1 MRRRMLADPPGRI
14 TPGAVFLVVGVALA
28 TWYVLQPQEERA
40 NIACRPVA
48 LVSQWLVGDGRADT
62 LWDPKVR
69 EMARSFTETCPT
81 SLGTPVADLAD
92 TAFRFSENLFKGAK
106 PARQRRIID
115 VPAADRLI
123 IAGLGEARLL
133 GITVPDEQ
141 AAAALAYLRETVAGK
156 RLAVTVA
163 TVRDPEKRPLVIVA
177 LEDGTLVNARLI
189 QQGLA
194 YPWRTPGPWDE
205 WATAPS

>member
-14 TPGAVFLVVGVALA
+14 TPEVVFLVLGVALVA
-28 TWYVLQPQEERA
+28 WYVA
-40 NIACRPVA
+40 
-48 LVSQWLVGDGRADT
+48 
-62 LWDPKVR
+62 
-69 EMARSFTETCPT
+69 FTETSPT
-81 SLGTPVADLAD
+81 ALGTPVADGAD

-106 PARQRRIID
+106 PARPRRIID
-115 VPAADRLI
+115 VPAADRLL

-141 AAAALAYLRETVAGK
+141 VAAALAYLRETVAGK

-163 TVRDPEKRPLVIVA
+163 TVHDPEKRPLVIVA

-194 YPWRTPGPWDE
+194 DPWQIPGPWDE
-205 WATAPS
+205 WTTAPS

>member
-1 MRRRMLADPPGRI
+1 M
-14 TPGAVFLVVGVALA
+14 V
-28 TWYVLQPQEERA
+28 
-40 NIACRPVA
+40 
-48 LVSQWLVGDGRADT
+48 
-62 LWDPKVR
+62 
-69 EMARSFTETCPT
+69 
-81 SLGTPVADLAD
+81 
-92 TAFRFSENLFKGAK
+92 SENLFKGAK

-123 IAGLGEARLL
+123 IAGLGEAPLL

-141 AAAALAYLRETVAGK
+141 AAAARAYLRETVAGK

-163 TVRDPEKRPLVIVA
+163 AVRDPEKRPLVLVA

-194 YPWRTPGPWDE
+194 YPWRIPGSWDE